1 MIRKESLSDLQSI
14 EITRTRETIGLFCP
28 TLCLFTVAGHL
39 NVEKMNVEKIKFFK
53 KKITE
58 PVTIVRKEILFL
70 DAIAIKI
77 HS

>member
-39 NVEKMNVEKIKFFK
+39 NVEKMNVEKIKIFK
-53 KKITE
+53 ENNWTGHYTVLYTQYTVFKST
-58 PVTIVRKEILFL
+58 VYSLL
-70 DAIAIKI
+70 
-77 HS
+77 